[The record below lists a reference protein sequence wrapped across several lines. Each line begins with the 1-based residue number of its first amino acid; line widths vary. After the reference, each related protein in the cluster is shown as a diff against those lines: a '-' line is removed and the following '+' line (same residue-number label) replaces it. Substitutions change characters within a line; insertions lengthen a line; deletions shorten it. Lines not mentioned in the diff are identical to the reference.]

1 LVVEQ
6 CPSCGFD
13 GAAWTDRGAT
23 TTIAQL
29 PVRYTAA
36 VEGLTDRELH
46 RRPIADWW
54 SIAEYVD
61 HVRETMFGMR
71 FILAIALEAP
81 GTDLGNPPPPR
92 FDPVARLVEVNA
104 ALGGL
109 REQAEQ
115 LHDQLE
121 QLAESS
127 WASTVVVGGEIVDV
141 HWMARHAV
149 HDATHHFADIQR
161 LRVLLSNTPGPA

>member
-6 CPSCGFD
+6 CPHCGFD
-13 GAAWTDRGAT
+13 GTAWTDRGAT

-29 PVRYTAA
+29 PVRYAAA
-36 VEGLTDRELH
+36 VEGLTGRELQ

-71 FILAIALEAP
+71 FILVIALEAP
-81 GTDLGNPPPPR
+81 GTDLGNAPPSR
-92 FDPVARLVEVNA
+92 FDPDARLVDLSA

-109 REQAEQ
+109 RAQAEQ

-127 WASTVVVGGEIVDV
+127 WESTVVVGGEIVDV
-141 HWMARHAV
+141 HWIARHAV
-149 HDATHHFADIQR
+149 HDATHHLADIER
-161 LRVLLSNTPGPA
+161 LRVLL